1 MQTSDTYIWIKIFP
15 NNSEIDFS
23 TIPDISKVIW
33 WLEYLMPIY
42 KSGESYVLKW
52 MNDCYSDIQLN
63 EHFRKICEF
72 A

>member
-42 KSGESYVLKW
+42 KSGEFYVLKW

-63 EHFRKICEF
+63 ENFRKICEF